1 MLTGG
6 LLPVLPQRAE
16 RLLPPPG
23 CSNIA
28 TLMFPVSHLVN
39 NLLQG
44 AVRSLLLTSQD
55 LDNKDR
61 SSNGDAFIRAP
72 WTSPACGN

>member
-1 MLTGG
+1 M
-6 LLPVLPQRAE
+6 LLPVLPQ
-16 RLLPPPG
+16 PPLG
-23 CSNIA
+23 CSAIA
-28 TLMFPVSHLVN
+28 TLTFAVSHLVN

-61 SSNGDAFIRAP
+61 SSNGDAFIQV
-72 WTSPACGN
+72 N